1 MAAHIFFQRLV
12 IAPVLG
18 AGQVLLLGIGPNAC
32 AKDAPCIP
40 AIEDDFQR
48 TLTQC
53 RTVEATTQSIWQGQ
67 TLLRLTGRLVKA
79 IAPLL

>member
-1 MAAHIFFQRLV
+1 MV
-12 IAPVLG
+12 
-18 AGQVLLLGIGPNAC
+18 
-32 AKDAPCIP
+32 DTPCIP

-53 RTVEATTQSIWQGQ
+53 RTVEATKQSIWQGQ